1 MNGSV
6 VIIAILLSLLLS
18 IIIGAY
24 LFSVWWSKHLH
35 GRSVRRREGAR
46 ELVTLT
52 HSNARANGRR
62 WVEVR
67 VREPGN
73 PRRTNP
79 PGPALTKSQHTAT
92 QNQNP
97 PRHDRERNMDHRAE
111 THRNDHQWDSHAN
124 NHGRVETQNND
135 NEWGPPANDNHDND
149 ARHSRGNAPDPDPA
163 PAHPSPRASTP
174 KSWHPDQGPALA
186 QSLHDMFG
194 GRASGHKNSRA
205 ASRVGSN
212 KPDHGADG
220 GEWEGYSNN
229 NPADEARPP
238 GEVSW

>member
-1 MNGSV
+1 MNGNV

-24 LFSVWWSKHLH
+24 LFSVWWSKQLH

-52 HSNARANGRR
+52 HSNTRTDGGR

-73 PRRTNP
+73 PRTNP

-92 QNQNP
+92 QNP
-97 PRHDRERNMDHRAE
+97 PRHERERNKDNRVE
-111 THRNDHQWDSHAN
+111 TPRNDHQWGSHAN
-124 NHGRVETQNND
+124 NNGRVETQNNNND
-135 NEWGPPANDNHDND
+135 SDPPANDSHDND
-149 ARHSRGNAPDPDPA
+149 AHRPRNDA
-163 PAHPSPRASTP
+163 PAHPSPQPSTP
-174 KSWHPDQGPALA
+174 KSWHPGQEPELTQAV
-186 QSLHDMFG
+186 HDMFG
-194 GRASGHKNSRA
+194 DRSSGHKNSRA

-212 KPDHGADG
+212 RPDQGAGG
-220 GEWEGYSNN
+220 GEWRGFAND
-229 NPADEARPP
+229 NPADEARPA